1 MLSTPSTPS
10 RSRIPVA
17 VVALLGAAVS
27 VSLAGCRDLSNDSG
41 LRVDLAPFKAMARA
55 SDCADRRNRLFLI
68 DDRLV
73 FWDRESNAC
82 IDALYSLTLYGSSVD
97 TVLCERHDAVG
108 GGNITNCPYDAY
120 RDTFQTIIT
129 SLDDPTLG
137 LGPEHTVQVVP
148 F

>member
-1 MLSTPSTPS
+1 MLSTPS
-10 RSRIPVA
+10 RSWIPVA
-17 VVALLGAAVS
+17 VFALLGAAVL
-27 VSLAGCRDLSNDSG
+27 VSIAGCRDVSNDSG
-41 LRVDLAPFKAMARA
+41 LRVDLTPFKAMAGA
-55 SDCADRRNRLFLI
+55 SVCVDRRNRLFLI

-73 FWDRESNAC
+73 FWDRESNVC
-82 IDALYSLTLYGSSVD
+82 FDALYSLTLYGRSVD

-108 GGNITNCPYDAY
+108 EGNVTNCPYEAY
-120 RDTFQTIIT
+120 RDTFQRIIT